1 MKKQNYMTQD
11 DETPSSEVS
20 NMLLGKSGSQLLTTP
35 EIIKQIGQSGNDMQ
49 L

>member
-1 MKKQNYMTQD
+1 MKKQNDMTED

-20 NMLLGKSGSQLLTTP
+20 NMLLGKSGSQLLMTP